1 MRELYSLLL
10 LLKTYYMKRILYFYI
25 IIPVT
30 IFACSCNGDVVKRK
44 ADDVK
49 RKATVE
55 APDSTIVVSVS
66 RIKDDTLYAKSIET
80 GREYKYFY
88 TEAIKNKKIHGKLT
102 VEDILAITAN
112 HKLHELTK
120 AINLSNLLGLWMIEG
135 KDCEGFRFCNNGTI
149 SPVNMSNLLFKEWD
163 IYNGDLYIT
172 YNNETPSK
180 NTKEKVRI
188 NILDEN
194 NLNITINDADLICK
208 KHGLITID

>member
-1 MRELYSLLL
+1 
-10 LLKTYYMKRILYFYI
+10 
-25 IIPVT
+25 
-30 IFACSCNGDVVKRK
+30 
-44 ADDVK
+44 
-49 RKATVE
+49 
-55 APDSTIVVSVS
+55 
-66 RIKDDTLYAKSIET
+66 
-80 GREYKYFY
+80 
-88 TEAIKNKKIHGKLT
+88 
-102 VEDILAITAN
+102 
-112 HKLHELTK
+112 
-120 AINLSNLLGLWMIEG
+120 MIEG

-172 YNNETPSK
+172 YNNETTSK